1 MRRCLAGLQIAPVRP
16 VPVVSERVHTASRK
30 GQTAG
35 RSNVTQRSCHQTVLC
50 SIEDYGSLFH
60 LEIAWR
66 SNTSRFLV
74 DDCTSHLERKSSE
87 QFQGK
92 RKALIYRS
100 YVNFWTMRHLAVA
113 YRGDSNTPPPQI
125 SKALQNRAKLKP
137 IVKTVKISEFWTPT
151 PQDVRKRGSKILK
164 LPPVRNCFTLAMT
177 NYHK

>member
-1 MRRCLAGLQIAPVRP
+1 MTWATSCTKTSNSQTEKKMRRCLAGLQIAPVRP

-113 YRGDSNTPPPQI
+113 YRGDSNTPPPP
-125 SKALQNRAKLKP
+125 NF
-137 IVKTVKISEFWTPT
+137 E
-151 PQDVRKRGSKILK
+151 G
-164 LPPVRNCFTLAMT
+164 PPKSCQTQTDCENC
-177 NYHK
+177 